1 LRRTT
6 KCFSKNP
13 DWTILSGADKLNVFY
28 APAFAGKIE
37 FNEGNSDLSSTT
49 PF

>member
-1 LRRTT
+1 LLRTT
-6 KCFSKNP
+6 KCFSKSP
-13 DWTILSGADKLNVFY
+13 DWTISSGADNLNFSC
-28 APAFAGKIE
+28 AAAFAGKIE